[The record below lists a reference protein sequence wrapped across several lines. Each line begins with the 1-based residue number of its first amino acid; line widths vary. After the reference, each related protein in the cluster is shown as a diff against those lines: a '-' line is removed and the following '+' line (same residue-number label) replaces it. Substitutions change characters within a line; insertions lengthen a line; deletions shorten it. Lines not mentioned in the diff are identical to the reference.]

1 MLIEAIS
8 ISSLVPVV
16 TYYHKLLRLVLP
28 VVAKTKNQCTILVFS
43 IVTSSYTS
51 TYTFIV
57 SVKDLNI
64 LQISTED

>member
-51 TYTFIV
+51 SYT
-57 SVKDLNI
+57 S
-64 LQISTED
+64 